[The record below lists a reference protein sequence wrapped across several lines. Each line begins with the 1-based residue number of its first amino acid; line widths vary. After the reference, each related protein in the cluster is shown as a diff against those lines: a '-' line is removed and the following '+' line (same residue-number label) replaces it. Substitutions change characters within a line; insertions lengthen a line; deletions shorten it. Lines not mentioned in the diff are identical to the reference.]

1 MQLDSVRELKDV
13 IRRKAMELIA
23 RAAGIGRDISL
34 PAQPLREIETTQRT
48 VAIGIAPRTARD
60 FRLAV
65 RIQRRG
71 LEDSPQLDRI
81 RTMAKGEVDVR
92 YIGRLVKHAPP
103 WHQRRNRPLRIGG
116 SVGHFAITAGTL
128 GGFVTRR
135 RDGAILMLSNNHVLA
150 NENRAETGDAILQP
164 GRFDGGRRPVDRVGD
179 LAAFVRLRQARVN
192 LVDAAVA
199 DVRKGIAYDA
209 ARLTGIGRLAG
220 LGPAVLDDS
229 ARVAKV
235 GRTTGVT
242 RGRVTAFELDNVVV
256 AYDSGNLRFDDQIE
270 IEGAGDKAFSDGG
283 DSGSLIVDAD
293 RLAVALLFAG
303 GDQGGGNG
311 RGLTYANPLTTV
323 LERLKVDLLF

>member
-1 MQLDSVRELKDV
+1 MNLDSVRELKDV
-13 IRRKAMELIA
+13 IRRRAMALIA
-23 RAAGIGRDISL
+23 RAAAAGRALAL
-34 PAQPLREIETTQRT
+34 PAQPLREVEPTQRT
-48 VAIGIAPRTARD
+48 VALGIAPRTARD

-71 LEDSPQLDRI
+71 LEDSPQLERI
-81 RTMAKGEVDVR
+81 RAMAKGEVDVR
-92 YIGRLVKHAPP
+92 YIGRVVKRAVP

-135 RDGAILMLSNNHVLA
+135 RDGAVLILSNNHVLA
-150 NENRAETGDAILQP
+150 NENRAAIGDAILQP
-164 GRFDGGRRPVDRVGD
+164 GPFDGGKRSGDRVGD
-179 LAAFVRLRQARVN
+179 LAGFVRVLRTRVN
-192 LVDAAVA
+192 LVDAATA
-199 DVRKGIAYDA
+199 EVRSGIAYEE
-209 ARLTGIGRLAG
+209 ARLTGIGRLTG

-229 ARVAKV
+229 APVAKV

-242 RGRVTAFELDNVVV
+242 RGHVTAFELDNVVV
-256 AYDSGNLRFDDQIE
+256 AYDGGNLRFDDQIE
-270 IEGAGDKAFSDGG
+270 IEGAGDRAFSDGG

-303 GDQGGGNG
+303 GDQGGSNG
-311 RGLTYANPLTTV
+311 RGLTYANLLTTV

>member
-1 MQLDSVRELKDV
+1 MQLDSVRELKAV
-13 IRRKAMELIA
+13 IQRRALAMIA
-23 RAAGIGRDISL
+23 RAAAAGRNIALS
-34 PAQPLREIETTQRT
+34 AQPMAEVKATHRT
-48 VAIGIAPRTARD
+48 FALGIAARTARD

-65 RIQRRG
+65 RVQRRG
-71 LEDSPQLDRI
+71 LQDSPQLERI
-81 RTMAKGEVDVR
+81 CAMARNEVEVR
-92 YIGRLVKHAPP
+92 YIGRLVKQATP

-128 GGFVTRR
+128 GAFVTRR
-135 RDGAILMLSNNHVLA
+135 RDGAVMVLSNNHVLA
-150 NENRAETGDAILQP
+150 DENRAADGDAILQP
-164 GRFDGGRRPVDRVGD
+164 GPFDGGRRPADRIGD
-179 LAAFVRLRQARVN
+179 LAGFVRLRRSGVN

-199 DVRKGIAYDA
+199 RLRDDIAYDQ

-229 ARVAKV
+229 APVAKV

-270 IEGAGDKAFSDGG
+270 IEGAGDAAFSDGG
-283 DSGSLIVDAD
+283 DSGSLIVDAEQ
-293 RLAVALLFAG
+293 RAVALLFAG
-303 GDQGGGNG
+303 GDQGGSNG
-311 RGLTYANPLTTV
+311 RGLTYANPLATV